1 MAKVE
6 AIYHRTKETN
16 IYPLGGDVFLIEAFL
31 KDEIH
36 DVHLEVE
43 VVHPALEIRAARAE
57 MRNGPFTNVC
67 GQAMPNVEA
76 LVGMRVGRGFT
87 LEARQRVGGV
97 AGCHR
102 LSELVVEI
110 AQAAYQLHFVRYFS
124 ALPRE
129 VREREDHPPTRYRNV
144 LATIPGMQNTCF
156 SYSEA
161 NAHRIEGAEPLRLL
175 EQEMPTREI

>member
-16 IYPLGGDVFLIEAFL
+16 IYPLGGDLFRIEAFL
-31 KDEIH
+31 RDEIH
-36 DVHLEVE
+36 DVHLEVD
-43 VVHPALEIRAARAE
+43 VVHPALEIVAARAE

-67 GQAMPNVEA
+67 GLAMPNAEA

-87 LEARQRVGGV
+87 VEARKKVGGGD
-97 AGCHR
+97 GCHR

-124 ALPRE
+124 QIPRE
-129 VREREDHPPTRYRNV
+129 QRESADVPTERHRNV
-144 LATIPGMQNTCF
+144 LATIPGMRNTCF
-156 SYSEA
+156 SYNEA
-161 NAHRIEGAEPLRLL
+161 NAHRIAEASPLRLL
-175 EQEMPTREI
+175 DQEMPTRDV